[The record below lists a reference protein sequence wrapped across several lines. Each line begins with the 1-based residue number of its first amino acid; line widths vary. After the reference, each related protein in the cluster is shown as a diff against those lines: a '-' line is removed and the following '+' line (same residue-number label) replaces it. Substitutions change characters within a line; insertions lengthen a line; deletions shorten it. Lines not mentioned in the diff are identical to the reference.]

1 MDGILKERKDIEEK
15 KRYWRKKNVL
25 EYGQHPKCTR
35 V

>member
-15 KRYWRKKNVL
+15 KRYWRKKT
-25 EYGQHPKCTR
+25 YWSMASTPQTR